1 MPQALIIDDNKFN
14 VNVLTHYLEEASFD
28 IVSVSHPKDIE
39 STLNTLENVLIVFLD
54 LEMPDLDGFDV
65 LKTLRAD
72 TRLHNVPI
80 IAHSVHVSEIKVTHD
95 AGFDGFIGK
104 PLNADKFPRQLARIL
119 EGKGV
124 WETA

>member
-28 IVSVSHPKDIE
+28 IVSVNHPKNIE
-39 STLNTLENVLIVFLD
+39 NTLNTLENVQIIFLD

>member
-1 MPQALIIDDNKFN
+1 MPTALIIDDNTFN
-14 VNVLTHYLEEASFD
+14 MTILARYLEEQGFES
-28 IVSVSHPKDIE
+28 ITVSHPSHVEDIMATME
-39 STLNTLENVLIVFLD
+39 DIQIVFLD
-54 LEMPDLDGFDV
+54 LEMPELDGFDV
-65 LKTLRAD
+65 LKTLKSNS
-72 TRLHNVPI
+72 RLDNIPI
-80 IAHSVHVSEIKVTHD
+80 IAHTVHISEIKVAHS